1 MVFEGDKWIPEYK
14 DDLDIFIEN
23 KIKNN

>member
-23 KIKNN
+23 KVKI